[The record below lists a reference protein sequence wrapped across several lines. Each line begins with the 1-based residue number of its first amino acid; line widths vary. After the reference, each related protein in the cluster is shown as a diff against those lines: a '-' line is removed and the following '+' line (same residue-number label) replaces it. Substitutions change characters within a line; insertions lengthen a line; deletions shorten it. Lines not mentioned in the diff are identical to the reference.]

1 MNRANRRKRMAL
13 SCGLDG
19 PCGFHLMMTSKVMAL
34 MVVGGRAFVT
44 ILWWPPIAAHP
55 PPLLVHLTSIIQ
67 WRWFDKTW
75 MVIWLP
81 PAGLK
86 LSLGIMGIYIV
97 GIFVEGLKGVGFSVY
112 SNPAFN
118 LPGIVHLNWLMW
130 DLGSMLEYL
139 TWLDKRLGDYCDLSS
154 GA

>member
-13 SCGLDG
+13 SYGLDG
-19 PCGFHLMMTSKVMAL
+19 PCGFHLMMMMSRVMAL

-44 ILWWPPIAAHP
+44 ILWWPPIAACPAP
-55 PPLLVHLTSIIQ
+55 PFVHLSSIIQ

-86 LSLGIMGIYIV
+86 VSLGIMGIYIV
-97 GIFVEGLKGVGFSVY
+97 GIVQALKGVGFWVY

-118 LPGIVHLNWLMW
+118 LPRIVHLNWLVW
-130 DLGSMLEYL
+130 DLGSMLGADL
-139 TWLDKRLGDYCDLSS
+139 VRLGECFEPWS

>member
-13 SCGLDG
+13 SYGLDG
-19 PCGFHLMMTSKVMAL
+19 PCGFHLMMMMSRVMAL

-44 ILWWPPIAAHP
+44 ILWWPPIAACPAP
-55 PPLLVHLTSIIQ
+55 PFVHLTSIIQ

-86 LSLGIMGIYIV
+86 MSLGIMGIYIV
-97 GIFVEGLKGVGFSVY
+97 GIRGGTIGSWFFSLFQPRIQFTTDCPFKLARVGFRVNVRSC
-112 SNPAFN
+112 
-118 LPGIVHLNWLMW
+118 PG
-130 DLGSMLEYL
+130 Y
-139 TWLDKRLGDYCDLSS
+139 KRLGECFEPWS